1 MKALL
6 LLASIFL
13 VGCSAVPRKMQGT
26 YTGTKFAF
34 VVVKR
39 DGAVYWSPMSKTE
52 DRAIFVGVASP
63 RKNELEV
70 PLIVPSA
77 STFFYSKLTYS
88 SDFMTLKVDWGQDL
102 RSQGK
107 TRSTEYS
114 KNTE

>member
-13 VGCSAVPRKMQGT
+13 VGCSAVPQKMQGT
-26 YTGTKFAF
+26 YTGAKFDF

-52 DRAIFVGVASP
+52 DRAIFVGIASP

-77 STFFYSKLTYS
+77 STFFYSKLTYG

-102 RSQGK
+102 RGQGK
-107 TRSTEYS
+107 TRSAEYS